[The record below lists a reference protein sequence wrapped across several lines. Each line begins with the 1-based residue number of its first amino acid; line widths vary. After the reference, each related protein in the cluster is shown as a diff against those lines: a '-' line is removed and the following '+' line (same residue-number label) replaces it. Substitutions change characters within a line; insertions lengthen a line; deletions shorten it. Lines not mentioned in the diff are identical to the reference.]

1 MSNRFDPLTGE
12 VVPVFFRYAIPSVI
26 GLLAATSAGI
36 IDGFFIGNYVGA
48 DALAAVNISIPAFY
62 LFAAMVFMLAIG
74 GSVMCGKYI
83 GENNTVA
90 AQRIFSKSL
99 YASVATSTLLVVL
112 GLLFLDPLIV
122 ALGAN
127 ADLHPLVRDYM
138 IIILAA
144 APLLIIGFTLD
155 FFVQVDNRPVLAA
168 VSMGFFAVTNVAL
181 NWIFIVQWGWGL
193 KGAAWAT
200 ALAEAG
206 IVLILG
212 SHLLHPKCTLKLV
225 SVPLRWKNCWDE
237 VFQAAWNGFSEFAN
251 EVSIG
256 LITLLFNWVMITR
269 MGVAGVAA
277 FAIVGY
283 LLMLGIEVCYG
294 FSGSLSP
301 TVSKNL
307 GARRPDRITQFAL
320 IATISSFVFGLLI
333 SVLFIA
339 VPDFL
344 VSIFLGE
351 GETET
356 EAIALS
362 FIAVFWPAFL
372 FNGANI
378 SLAAYFTAMHKPVQS
393 AIIALSR
400 SLVLPGL
407 GLLLLPT
414 FLGDVGVF
422 MAIPI
427 AEGLTLLL
435 AMWLVSLN
443 RPSRLVAQLPP
454 TGDAEAAN
462 E

>member
-1 MSNRFDPLTGE
+1 MSNRLDPLTGE

-26 GLLAATSAGI
+26 GILAATSAGI

-74 GSVMCGKYI
+74 GSVTCGKYI
-83 GENNTVA
+83 GENNT
-90 AQRIFSKSL
+90 
-99 YASVATSTLLVVL
+99 
-112 GLLFLDPLIV
+112 D
-122 ALGAN
+122 

-294 FSGSLSP
+294 FSGSLGP

-378 SLAAYFTAMHKPVQS
+378 SLAAYFTAMHKPMQS

-400 SLVLPGL
+400 SLVLPCL